1 MKVEKRSGRK
11 TISII
16 VAVAENHAIGKD
28 NKLLWHISDDL
39 KRFKKLTTGHPVI
52 MGKKTYESLPVRPLP
67 GRMNIVL
74 TDVPGEKIEGCVMAY
89 SIEEAIE
96 LCPEGEEECFVM
108 GGGSVYRQFLPLS
121 DRLYLTKVH
130 RSFEADT
137 FFPEIDEKQ
146 WKLVSREE
154 ITGDDSVSF
163 RYEYL
168 IYKRIRVCRK
178 FFL

>member
-1 MKVEKRSGRK
+1 MTDRQKRGKK
-11 TISII
+11 TISVI

-28 NKLLWHISDDL
+28 NKLLWHISNDL

-96 LCPEGEEECFVM
+96 LCPEGEECFVM
-108 GGGSVYRQFLPLS
+108 GGGSVYRQFLPLA
-121 DRLYLTKVH
+121 DKLFLTKVH
-130 RSFEADT
+130 QTFEADT

-146 WKLVSREE
+146 WKPVSREE
-154 ITGDDSVSF
+154 ITGDDSVPF
-163 RYEYL
+163 RYAYL
-168 IYKRIRVCRK
+168 IYERIRK
-178 FFL
+178 E